1 MLAYF
6 AVCRKISII
15 KARLVMNKCS
25 YEEIKRINV
34 EDNREIFYLFEEEN
48 RITLKECILTSLE
61 IIQTDAK
68 QIAGLKIGQNKLN
81 DEQQ

>member
-1 MLAYF
+1 
-6 AVCRKISII
+6 
-15 KARLVMNKCS
+15 MNKCS